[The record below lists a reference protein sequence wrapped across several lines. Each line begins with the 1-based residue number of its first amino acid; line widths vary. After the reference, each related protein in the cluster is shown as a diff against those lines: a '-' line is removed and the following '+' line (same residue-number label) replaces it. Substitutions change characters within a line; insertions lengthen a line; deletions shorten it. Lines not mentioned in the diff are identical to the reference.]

1 MPTLVDLQN
10 LENENPKIVL
20 ESIASK
26 AGQNVDSLE
35 FAKFLDEND
44 HLKDCRS
51 KFHCKEDVLYF
62 CGNSLGL
69 PPKKAK
75 DYLDEVYNN
84 WVDLGVKTHFTG
96 LFGAAYCDKPGV
108 PLMEE
113 IVGAKSNEVA
123 LLNGL
128 TVNLHFLMNAF
139 YKPTKNRWKILI
151 EEHAFPSDRY
161 AVWSQV
167 EHHGYDKN
175 AVMILEGQDGIFK
188 TEDILETIKK
198 HGHEIAVV
206 LLPGIQYYTGQ
217 FFNMDIITKV
227 AQDQGCVV
235 GWDLAHA
242 VGNVQLNL
250 HDWNVDFAAW
260 CTYKYLNSSPGG
272 IGGIFVHS
280 KHMDAP
286 NNALTGWWSNKSE
299 TRFDMNFHLDR
310 ELGAA
315 AFVISNPPPLLLS
328 VNYAN
333 LEIFKE
339 AGGMTQIFKK
349 QFLLTGF
356 LEYLIRKHFQKSVKI
371 ITPGTVKDRG
381 SQLSLEFDR
390 DLQDVHNELDAKNV
404 VCDTRGN
411 IMRVAPAPLYNT
423 YVEVWKFIQVL
434 KNVLR
439 L

>member
-1 MPTLVDLQN
+1 MGHYKMPPLTDLQN
-10 LENENPKIVL
+10 LSYHMGPKEAL

-26 AGQNVDSLE
+26 SGHPVDSLE

-44 HLKDCRS
+44 HLKEFRS

-96 LFGAAYCDKPGV
+96 LFGAAHCDRPGL

-113 IVGAKSNEVA
+113 IVGAKSKEVA

-139 YKPTKNRWKILI
+139 YKPTKDRWKILI
-151 EEHAFPSDRY
+151 EGHAFPSDRY

-167 EHHGYDKN
+167 EHHGYAKD
-175 AVMILEGQDGIFK
+175 AVMILEAQKDIFK

-198 HGHEIAVV
+198 HGQEIAVV

-217 FFNMDIITKV
+217 LFHMETITKV
-227 AQDQGCVV
+227 AQEQGCIV
-235 GWDLAHA
+235 GWDLAH
-242 VGNVQLNL
+242 
-250 HDWNVDFAAW
+250 
-260 CTYKYLNSSPGG
+260 
-272 IGGIFVHS
+272 
-280 KHMDAP
+280 
-286 NNALTGWWSNKSE
+286 ALTGWWSNKSE
-299 TRFDMNFHLDR
+299 TRFDMNFNLDR

-333 LEIFKE
+333 LEIFHE
-339 AGGMTQIFKK
+339 AGGMIEITKK

-356 LEYLIRKHFQKSVKI
+356 LEYLIHKNLQKSVRI
-371 ITPGTVKDRG
+371 ITPATFKDRG

-390 DLQDVHNELDAKNV
+390 NLEDVHVKLDAKNV
-404 VCDTRGN
+404 VCDTRDN
-411 IMRVAPAPLYNT
+411 IMRVAPAPPYNT

-434 KNVLR
+434 KNVLS